1 MATQNIS
8 KAIKDLRDTIVGKV
22 PLPNDQVDQITLAL
36 LYKFMDDMDQVG
48 IAMGGVATFFSG
60 EYEKYSWKKIMSPS
74 KGAQERYNL
83 YAEGLEKFYS
93 NSALPDTFRSIFKN
107 ATIPYRDA
115 ETLTNFLKII
125 DANFDYNEDSEQL
138 GDAYE
143 LLLNILG
150 SSGDLG
156 MFRTP
161 RHIID
166 FIVSIVEPTK
176 DDRILDP
183 ACGTAG
189 FLISAYKY
197 ILNQNLDD
205 NGKSN
210 LTFDEKNTILK
221 NINGYDIAPSMVK
234 ISEMNLFLHGASE
247 PKIYEYDTL
256 TSDDKWGDKYECIL
270 ANPPFMT
277 PKGGI
282 VPHNKFSVKSSKSE
296 ILFVDYIANHLT
308 SQGKAGIIV
317 PDGVAF
323 KTDKAFTSVR
333 KDLLDNSLWGIISL
347 PGGVFQPYAGVSTY
361 ILLLD
366 KKIAKENSKII
377 MVELNNDGYS
387 LTTNRTPISGNEI
400 PFLTE
405 LLLKYKKGENIELHD
420 NVVVVDKEKIASKKY
435 DFRFSVYK
443 EKKSVEYN
451 FRSVKE
457 IFEDIKNLDD
467 EYQTRY
473 NELKELL
480 WNQKD

>member
-1 MATQNIS
+1 MATQNIN

-36 LYKFMDDMDQVG
+36 LYKFMDDMDQVSLQ
-48 IAMGGVATFFSG
+48 MGGVPTFFSND
-60 EYEKYSWKKIMSPS
+60 YEKYSWTKIMSNS
-74 KGAQERYNL
+74 LGAQQRYNL
-83 YAEGLEKFYS
+83 YSEGLEKFYS
-93 NSALPDTFRSIFKN
+93 NPSLPDTFRTIFKN

-115 ETLTNFLKII
+115 DTLTNFLRII
-125 DANFDYNEDSEQL
+125 DVNFDYNEDSEQL

-166 FIVSIVEPTK
+166 FIVSLIEPNK
-176 DDRILDP
+176 DDKILDP

-197 ILNQNLDD
+197 ILNKNLDD

-210 LTFDEKNTILK
+210 LTFDEKTKVLQ
-221 NINGYDIAPSMVK
+221 NINGYDIAPTMVK
-234 ISEMNLFLHGASE
+234 IAEMNLFLHGASE

-256 TSDDKWGDKYECIL
+256 TSDDKWNDKYECIL

-282 VPHNKFSVKSSKSE
+282 VPHNRFSIKSSKSE

-308 SQGKAGIIV
+308 SQAKAGIIV
-317 PDGVAF
+317 PDGVTF
-323 KTDKAFTSVR
+323 KQDKAFSNVR
-333 KDLLDNSLWGIISL
+333 KDLIENSLWGVISL
-347 PGGVFQPYAGVSTY
+347 PNGIFQPYAGVSTN

-366 KKIAKENSKII
+366 KKVSKEKKGI
-377 MVELNNDGYS
+377 VFCELKNDGFALS
-387 LTTNRTPISGNEI
+387 KQRTPIEGNQI
-400 PFLTE
+400 PDLLNE
-405 LLLKYKKGENIELHD
+405 LLNYKHNDAIGKNLIFVDKNSIDSDNFDLSINKYRVIENPPVFYENIEELFG
-420 NVVVVDKEKIASKKY
+420 NLKSNQELYNEKI
-435 DFRFSVYK
+435 
-443 EKKSVEYN
+443 
-451 FRSVKE
+451 
-457 IFEDIKNLDD
+457 
-467 EYQTRY
+467 
-473 NELKELL
+473 KELEDL
-480 WNQKD
+480 LECK

>member
-210 LTFDEKNTILK
+210 LTFDEKNTVLK
-221 NINGYDIAPSMVK
+221 NIAGYDIAPSMVK

-282 VPHNKFSVKSSKSE
+282 VPHNKFSIKSSKSE

-317 PDGVAF
+317 PDGVVF
-323 KTDKAFTSVR
+323 KQEKAFVNVR
-333 KDLLDNSLWGIISL
+333 KDLIENSLWGIISL
-347 PGGVFQPYAGVSTY
+347 PSGIFQPYAGVSTS

-366 KKIAKENSKII
+366 KKLAKDRDSILF
-377 MVELNNDGYS
+377 VELNNDGYS
-387 LTTNRTPISGNEI
+387 LNANRKPIDGSEI
-400 PFLTE
+400 PE
-405 LLLKYKKGENIELHD
+405 LMSEILKYKHLNLID
-420 NVVVVDKEKIASKKY
+420 SKKIFKVLKS
-435 DFRFSVYK
+435 DIINNDCDLTFNKYK
-443 EKKSVEYN
+443 ILEPEEIIYEDSQKIIN
-451 FRSVKE
+451 RIKE
-457 IFEDIKNLDD
+457 
-467 EYQTRY
+467 
-473 NELKELL
+473 
-480 WNQKD
+480 NQKKFNDLLEKMENYL

>member
-22 PLPNDQVDQITLAL
+22 PLPNDQVDQITQAL
-36 LYKFMDDMDQVG
+36 LYKFMDDMDQVS
-48 IAMGGVATFFSG
+48 IEMGGVATFFSG
-60 EYEKYSWKKIMSPS
+60 DFEQYSWKRIMSNS
-74 KGAQERYNL
+74 IGAQQRYNL

-93 NSALPDTFRSIFKN
+93 NSALPETFRSIFKN
-107 ATIPYRDA
+107 ATLPYRDP
-115 ETLTNFLKII
+115 ETLTSFLKII

-166 FIVSIVEPTK
+166 FIVSIVEPDK
-176 DDRILDP
+176 EDRILDP

-197 ILNQNLDD
+197 ILNKNLDE

-210 LTFDEKNTILK
+210 LTFDEKTRILH
-221 NINGYDIAPSMVK
+221 NISGYDIAPSMVK

-256 TSDDKWGDKYECIL
+256 TSDDKWGEKYECIL

-282 VPHNKFSVKSSKSE
+282 VPHNKFSIKSSKSE

-317 PDGVAF
+317 PDGVVSNQSNAYC
-323 KTDKAFTSVR
+323 DVR
-333 KDLLDNSLWGIISL
+333 KDLLENSLWAVISL
-347 PGGVFQPYAGVSTY
+347 PSGIFQPYSGVSTS

-366 KKIAKENSKII
+366 KTISKTRDKILF
-377 MVELNNDGYS
+377 VQLNNDGFS
-387 LTTNRTPISGNEI
+387 LSTQRKPIDGNEI
-400 PFLTE
+400 PNLTTI
-405 LLLKYKKGENIELHD
+405 LLDYKNNNITESESIILVDKDEVKNNDYDLSINKYKKVTVTESNYENSEQIYKRLLES
-420 NVVVVDKEKIASKKY
+420 NKKY
-435 DFRFSVYK
+435 
-443 EKKSVEYN
+443 E
-451 FRSVKE
+451 E
-457 IFEDIKNLDD
+457 ILLAIGDLIK
-467 EYQTRY
+467 
-473 NELKELL
+473 
-480 WNQKD
+480 

>member
-1 MATQNIS
+1 MAKQNIS

-36 LYKFMDDMDQVG
+36 LYKFMDDMDQVSLQ
-48 IAMGGVATFFSG
+48 MGGVATFFSNDF
-60 EYEKYSWKKIMSPS
+60 EKYSWKRIMSNS
-74 KGAQERYNL
+74 LGAQERYNL
-83 YAEGLEKFYS
+83 YSEALEKFYL
-93 NSALPDTFRSIFKN
+93 NPTLPDTFRSIFKN

-115 ETLTNFLKII
+115 DTLTSFLKII
-125 DANFDYNEDSEQL
+125 DNNFDYNEDSEQL

-166 FIVSIVEPTK
+166 FIVSLVEPTK
-176 DDRILDP
+176 EDRILDP

-197 ILNQNLDD
+197 ILNNNLDEQ
-205 NGKSN
+205 GKSN
-210 LTFDEKNTILK
+210 LTYDEKNTILH
-221 NINGYDIAPSMVK
+221 NISGYDIAPSMVK
-234 ISEMNLFLHGASE
+234 ISEMNMFLHGAAE

-256 TSDDKWGDKYECIL
+256 TSDDRWGDKFECIL

-282 VPHNKFSVKSSKSE
+282 VPHNRFSIKSSKSE
-296 ILFVDYIANHLT
+296 ILFVDYIANHLS

-323 KTDKAFTSVR
+323 KQDKAFNSVR
-333 KDLLDNSLWGIISL
+333 KDLIENSLWGVISL
-347 PGGVFQPYAGVSTY
+347 PGGIFQPYAGVSTT

-366 KKIAKENSKII
+366 KKLAKENDSILFAK
-377 MVELNNDGYS
+377 VSNDGYS
-387 LTTNRTPISGNEI
+387 LSTQRKPIAGSEIPKLTQAILDFKHNKTKNENIIIVPKKEVIENECNLSFNLYEKNNKKEAEYIFEQPNEI
-400 PFLTE
+400 
-405 LLLKYKKGENIELHD
+405 
-420 NVVVVDKEKIASKKY
+420 
-435 DFRFSVYK
+435 
-443 EKKSVEYN
+443 
-451 FRSVKE
+451 VKR
-457 IFEDIKNLDD
+457 IKNRNK
-467 EYQTRY
+467 ENQ
-473 NELKELL
+473 ELINIIEEEI
-480 WNQKD
+480 

>member
-48 IAMGGVATFFSG
+48 ISMGGVATFFSG
-60 EYEKYSWKKIMSPS
+60 EYEKYSWKKIMSSS

-197 ILNQNLDD
+197 ILNQNLDE

-210 LTFDEKNTILK
+210 LTFDEKNNVLK

-317 PDGVAF
+317 PDGVVF
-323 KTDKAFTSVR
+323 KQDKAFANVR
-333 KDLLDNSLWGIISL
+333 KDLVDNSLWGVISL
-347 PGGVFQPYAGVSTY
+347 PSGIFQPYAGVSTN

-366 KKIAKENSKII
+366 KKLAKERDKILF
-377 MVELNNDGYS
+377 VELKNDGYS
-387 LTTNRTPISGNEI
+387 LTTQRKPIEGNEI
-400 PFLTE
+400 PELTE
-405 LLLKYKKGENIELHD
+405 LILKYKHLNELVENNSIFLVNKKDIINDSCDLSINKYKKVEQSKIEYEDSKIILERIKLRNAEYRDLIANIEG
-420 NVVVVDKEKIASKKY
+420 
-435 DFRFSVYK
+435 
-443 EKKSVEYN
+443 
-451 FRSVKE
+451 
-457 IFEDIKNLDD
+457 
-467 EYQTRY
+467 
-473 NELKELL
+473 LL
-480 WNQKD
+480 

>member
-36 LYKFMDDMDQVG
+36 LYKFMDDMDQVS
-48 IAMGGVATFFSG
+48 IEMGGVPTFFAG
-60 EYEKYSWKKIMSPS
+60 DYEQYSWKKIMSNAIGVQ
-74 KGAQERYNL
+74 KRYDL
-83 YAEGLEKFYS
+83 YSEGLEKFYS
-93 NSALPDTFRSIFKN
+93 NSSLPDTFRSIFKN
-107 ATIPYRDA
+107 ATLPYRDA

-125 DANFDYNEDSEQL
+125 DATFDYNEDSEQL

-166 FIVSIVEPTK
+166 FIVSLVEPTK
-176 DDRILDP
+176 EDRILDP

-197 ILNQNLDD
+197 ILNKNLDE

-210 LTFDEKNTILK
+210 LTFDEKTKILH
-221 NINGYDIAPSMVK
+221 NISGYDIAPSMVK

-256 TSDDKWGDKYECIL
+256 TSDDKWGEKYECIL

-282 VPHNKFSVKSSKSE
+282 VPHNKFSIKSSKSE

-308 SQGKAGIIV
+308 SRGKAGIIV
-317 PDGVAF
+317 PDGVVF
-323 KTDKAFTSVR
+323 KQDKAFNSVR
-333 KDLLDNSLWGIISL
+333 KDLLENSLWAVISL
-347 PGGVFQPYAGVSTY
+347 PNGIFQPYAGVSTN

-366 KKIAKENSKII
+366 KTIAKEKDKILFC
-377 MVELNNDGYS
+377 ELNNDGFALS
-387 LTTNRTPISGNEI
+387 KQRTPIKGNQIPELTKAILKFKNENIISDNVYAISKQEI
-400 PFLTE
+400 IENNYDLSINKYREIEHETIQYEEPKEILNKIKSSHKKCEE
-405 LLLKYKKGENIELHD
+405 LL
-420 NVVVVDKEKIASKKY
+420 SKL
-435 DFRFSVYK
+435 
-443 EKKSVEYN
+443 E
-451 FRSVKE
+451 
-457 IFEDIKNLDD
+457 
-467 EYQTRY
+467 
-473 NELKELL
+473 ELL
-480 WNQKD
+480 

>member
-8 KAIKDLRDTIVGKV
+8 KAIKELRDTIVGKV

-60 EYEKYSWKKIMSPS
+60 EYEKYSWKKIMSSS

-197 ILNQNLDD
+197 ILNQNLDE

-210 LTFDEKNTILK
+210 LTFDEKNTVLK

-256 TSDDKWGDKYECIL
+256 TSDDKWGEKYECIL

-282 VPHNKFSVKSSKSE
+282 IPHNKFSVKSSKSE
-296 ILFVDYIANHLT
+296 ILFVDYISNHLT

-317 PDGVAF
+317 PDGVVF
-323 KTDKAFTSVR
+323 KQDKAFASVR
-333 KDLLDNSLWGIISL
+333 KEIIENSLWGVISL
-347 PGGVFQPYAGVSTY
+347 PSGIFQPYAGVSTN

-366 KKIAKENSKII
+366 KKISKDRENILFA
-377 MVELNNDGYS
+377 ELKNDGFS
-387 LTTNRTPISGNEI
+387 LTTQRKPVDGNEI
-400 PFLTE
+400 PVLQDTI
-405 LLLKYKKGENIELHD
+405 LKYKHSNELAESNNVFLVNKRDILTDNFDLSINKYKKIEEQNIEYENPLDIYNRVLETENIITR
-420 NVVVVDKEKIASKKY
+420 KI
-435 DFRFSVYK
+435 
-443 EKKSVEYN
+443 
-451 FRSVKE
+451 
-457 IFEDIKNLDD
+457 
-467 EYQTRY
+467 
-473 NELKELL
+473 KELGEL
-480 WNQKD
+480 L

>member
-60 EYEKYSWKKIMSPS
+60 EYEKYSWKRIMSPS

-83 YAEGLEKFYS
+83 YADGLEKFYS

-210 LTFDEKNTILK
+210 LTFDEKTRILQ

-247 PKIYEYDTL
+247 PRIYEYDTL
-256 TSDDKWGDKYECIL
+256 TSDEKWGEKFECIL

-282 VPHNKFSVKSSKSE
+282 IPHNRFSIKSTKSE
-296 ILFVDYIANHLT
+296 ILFVDYISNHLT

-317 PDGVAF
+317 PDGVVF
-323 KTDKAFTSVR
+323 KQEKAFSTIR
-333 KDLLDNSLWGIISL
+333 KDLIDNSLWAVISL
-347 PGGVFQPYAGVSTY
+347 PSGIFQPYAGVSTN

-366 KKIAKENSKII
+366 KKINKERDSILFC
-377 MVELNNDGYS
+377 ELSNDGYT
-387 LTTNRTPISGNEI
+387 LTKQRTPIDGNQI
-400 PFLTE
+400 PE
-405 LLLKYKKGENIELHD
+405 LIENILKYKNQNIIDSSDIFTVSKENIENNGYDLSISSYRM
-420 NVVVVDKEKIASKKY
+420 NTKVEEEIEKSEVILERIDKLE
-435 DFRFSVYK
+435 R
-443 EKKSVEYN
+443 EYVKTLKT
-451 FRSVKE
+451 FKE
-457 IFEDIKNLDD
+457 IM
-467 EYQTRY
+467 
-473 NELKELL
+473 
-480 WNQKD
+480 

>member
-60 EYEKYSWKKIMSPS
+60 EYEKYSWKRIMSPS

-83 YAEGLEKFYS
+83 YADGLEKFYS

-210 LTFDEKNTILK
+210 LTFDEKTRILQ

-247 PKIYEYDTL
+247 PRIYEYDTL
-256 TSDDKWGDKYECIL
+256 TSDEKWGEKFECIL

-282 VPHNKFSVKSSKSE
+282 IPHNRFSIKSTKSE
-296 ILFVDYIANHLT
+296 ILFVDYISNHLT

-317 PDGVAF
+317 PDGVVF
-323 KTDKAFTSVR
+323 KQEKAFSTIR
-333 KDLLDNSLWGIISL
+333 KDLIDNSLWAVISL
-347 PGGVFQPYAGVSTY
+347 PSGIFQPYAGVSTN

-366 KKIAKENSKII
+366 KKINKERDSILFC
-377 MVELNNDGYS
+377 ELSNDGYT
-387 LTTNRTPISGNEI
+387 LTKQRTPIDGNQI
-400 PFLTE
+400 PE
-405 LLLKYKKGENIELHD
+405 LIENILKYKNQNIIDSSDIFTVSKESIENNGYDLSISSYRMNTKVEEEIEKSEVILERI
-420 NVVVVDKEKIASKKY
+420 DKLEREY
-435 DFRFSVYK
+435 
-443 EKKSVEYN
+443 VETLKT
-451 FRSVKE
+451 FKE
-457 IFEDIKNLDD
+457 IM
-467 EYQTRY
+467 
-473 NELKELL
+473 
-480 WNQKD
+480 

>member
-48 IAMGGVATFFSG
+48 ISMGGVATFFSG
-60 EYEKYSWKKIMSPS
+60 EYEKYSWKKIMSSS

-197 ILNQNLDD
+197 ILNQNLDE

-210 LTFDEKNTILK
+210 LTFDEKNNVLK

-308 SQGKAGIIV
+308 IQGKAGIIV
-317 PDGVAF
+317 PDGVVF
-323 KTDKAFTSVR
+323 KQDKAFANVR
-333 KDLLDNSLWGIISL
+333 KELVDNSLWGVISL
-347 PGGVFQPYAGVSTY
+347 PSGIFQPYAGVSTN

-366 KKIAKENSKII
+366 KKIAKERDKILF
-377 MVELNNDGYS
+377 VELKNDGFS
-387 LTTNRTPISGNEI
+387 LTTQRKPIDGNEI
-400 PFLTE
+400 PELTE
-405 LLLKYKKGENIELHD
+405 LILKYKTDKSFVDEKLLLIPKEEISKNNYDLSINRYKKIE
-420 NVVVVDKEKIASKKY
+420 
-435 DFRFSVYK
+435 
-443 EKKSVEYN
+443 
-451 FRSVKE
+451 
-457 IFEDIKNLDD
+457 
-467 EYQTRY
+467 
-473 NELKELL
+473 KELYEYETPEIIINRL
-480 WNQKD
+480 FERNADYNNLLEKLRDL

>member
-1 MATQNIS
+1 MAKQNIQ
-8 KAIKDLRDTIVGKV
+8 KALKDLQDTIVGKV
-22 PLPNDQVDQITLAL
+22 PLPNEQVDQITYAL
-36 LYKFMDDMDQVG
+36 LYKFMDDMDRVG
-48 IAMGGVATFFSG
+48 IEMGGLATFFDG
-60 EYEKYSWKKIMSPS
+60 DYEQYSWKRIMSNS
-74 KGAQERYNL
+74 LSAQQRYNL
-83 YAEGLEKFYS
+83 YTEGLEKFYS
-93 NSALPDTFRSIFKN
+93 NPNLPDTFRSIFKE
-107 ATIPYRDA
+107 ARVPYRNP

-125 DANFDYNEDSEQL
+125 DENFDYNEDSEQL

-166 FIVSIVEPTK
+166 FIVSLVEPDK
-176 DDRILDP
+176 EDRILDP

-197 ILNQNLDD
+197 IINKNLDD

-210 LTFDEKNTILK
+210 LTFDEKTRILH
-221 NINGYDIAPSMVK
+221 NISGYDIAPSMVK

-256 TSDDKWGDKYECIL
+256 SSDDKWGDKYECIL

-317 PDGVAF
+317 PDGVVF
-323 KTDKAFTSVR
+323 KQDKSFEAVR
-333 KDLLDNSLWGIISL
+333 KELVESSLWCVISL
-347 PGGVFQPYAGVSTY
+347 PGGIFNPYAGVSTN

-366 KKIAKENSKII
+366 KNVAKKTDKIAF
-377 MVELNNDGYS
+377 VELKNDGYS
-387 LTTNRTPISGNEI
+387 LSTQRKKIDGNEI
-400 PFLTE
+400 PE
-405 LLLKYKKGENIELHD
+405 LINSILNYKHNNTIDSNITLIDKDKISKNSYDLSANKYKKVE
-420 NVVVVDKEKIASKKY
+420 VSSKTLESSEIIIK
-435 DFRFSVYK
+435 RIK
-443 EKKSVEYN
+443 QRNE
-451 FRSVKE
+451 E
-457 IFEDIKNLDD
+457 IFKILASLEGDK
-467 EYQTRY
+467 
-473 NELKELL
+473 
-480 WNQKD
+480 

>member
-48 IAMGGVATFFSG
+48 ISMGGIATFFSG
-60 EYEKYSWKKIMSPS
+60 DYEKYSWKKIMNNSI
-74 KGAQERYNL
+74 GAQQRYNL

-93 NSALPDTFRSIFKN
+93 NSALPDTFRTIFKN

-115 ETLTNFLKII
+115 DTLTNFLKII
-125 DANFDYNEDSEQL
+125 DTTFDYNEDSEQL

-197 ILNQNLDD
+197 ILNQNLDED
-205 NGKSN
+205 RKSK
-210 LTFDEKNTILK
+210 LTFDEKNKILR

-247 PKIYEYDTL
+247 PKIFEYDTL

-317 PDGVAF
+317 PDGVVF
-323 KTDKAFTSVR
+323 KQDKAFVNVR
-333 KDLLDNSLWGIISL
+333 KDLLENSLWGVVSL
-347 PGGVFQPYAGVSTY
+347 PSGIFQPYAGVSTY

-366 KKIAKENSKII
+366 KKISKERDSII
-377 MVELNNDGYS
+377 FVELKNDGYS
-387 LTTNRTPISGNEI
+387 LTTQRKPISGNEI
-400 PFLTE
+400 PQLSKEILDYKIDANSVGEKILVIKKTE
-405 LLLKYKKGENIELHD
+405 IISNNYNLSLNKYKKIDGPKLDCEEP
-420 NVVVVDKEKIASKKY
+420 EKIIQRLLDRSTLYIDMLKK
-435 DFRFSVYK
+435 
-443 EKKSVEYN
+443 
-451 FRSVKE
+451 
-457 IFEDIKNLDD
+457 
-467 EYQTRY
+467 
-473 NELKELL
+473 LKG
-480 WNQKD
+480 

>member
-48 IAMGGVATFFSG
+48 ISMGGIPTFFSG
-60 EYEKYSWKKIMSPS
+60 DYEKYSWKKIMSNS
-74 KGAQERYNL
+74 IGSQQRYNL
-83 YAEGLEKFYS
+83 YSEGLEKFYS
-93 NSALPDTFRSIFKN
+93 NSALPDTFRTIFKN

-115 ETLTNFLKII
+115 DTLTNFLKII
-125 DANFDYNEDSEQL
+125 DKNFDYNEDSEQL

-166 FIVSIVEPTK
+166 FIVSLVEPTK

-197 ILNQNLDD
+197 ILNQNLDES
-205 NGKSN
+205 GKSN
-210 LTFDEKNTILK
+210 LTFDEKNKILR

-247 PKIYEYDTL
+247 PKIFEYDTL

-282 VPHNKFSVKSSKSE
+282 VPHNKFSIKSSKSE

-317 PDGVAF
+317 PDGVVF
-323 KTDKAFTSVR
+323 KQEKAFESVR
-333 KDLLDNSLWGIISL
+333 KDLIENSLWAVISL
-347 PGGVFQPYAGVSTY
+347 PSGVFQPYAGVSTS

-366 KKIAKENSKII
+366 KKIAKEKENILF
-377 MVELNNDGYS
+377 VELKNDGYS
-387 LTTNRTPISGNEI
+387 LSAQRKPIEKNDIPNLTTAILSYKTGITIKEDNVYLISKEEIEKNNYDLSINKYRQEEITNEEFELPSAI
-400 PFLTE
+400 YDRLKKNNQEYSE
-405 LLLKYKKGENIELHD
+405 LLLKLG
-420 NVVVVDKEKIASKKY
+420 
-435 DFRFSVYK
+435 
-443 EKKSVEYN
+443 
-451 FRSVKE
+451 
-457 IFEDIKNLDD
+457 DIIK
-467 EYQTRY
+467 
-473 NELKELL
+473 
-480 WNQKD
+480 

>member
-60 EYEKYSWKKIMSPS
+60 EYEKYSWKKIMSSS
-74 KGAQERYNL
+74 KGSQERYNL

-125 DANFDYNEDSEQL
+125 DTNFDYNEDSEQL

-197 ILNQNLDD
+197 ILNQNLDE

-210 LTFDEKNTILK
+210 LTFDEKNTVLK
-221 NINGYDIAPSMVK
+221 NITGYDIAPSMVK

-256 TSDDKWGDKYECIL
+256 TSDDKWGEKFECIL

-296 ILFVDYIANHLT
+296 ILFVDYISNHLT

-317 PDGVAF
+317 PDGVVF
-323 KTDKAFTSVR
+323 KQDKAFANVR
-333 KDLLDNSLWGIISL
+333 KDIIENSLWGVISL
-347 PGGVFQPYAGVSTY
+347 PSGIFQPYAGVSTN

-366 KKIAKENSKII
+366 KKLAKERENILF
-377 MVELNNDGYS
+377 VELKNDGFS
-387 LTTNRTPISGNEI
+387 LTTQRKPIDGNEI
-400 PFLTE
+400 PNLQNII
-405 LLLKYKKGENIELHD
+405 LKYKNSNELVESNNIFLVNKKDILTDNFDLSINKYKKIEEQNIEYENPLDIYKRVLETENI
-420 NVVVVDKEKIASKKY
+420 ISKK
-435 DFRFSVYK
+435 
-443 EKKSVEYN
+443 
-451 FRSVKE
+451 
-457 IFEDIKNLDD
+457 I
-467 EYQTRY
+467 
-473 NELKELL
+473 NELGELL
-480 WNQKD
+480 

>member
-48 IAMGGVATFFSG
+48 ISMGGVATFFSG
-60 EYEKYSWKKIMSPS
+60 EYEKYSWKKIMSSS

-197 ILNQNLDD
+197 ILNQNLDE

-210 LTFDEKNTILK
+210 LTFDEKNNVLK

-317 PDGVAF
+317 PDGVVF
-323 KTDKAFTSVR
+323 KQDKAFANVR
-333 KDLLDNSLWGIISL
+333 KDLVDNYLWGVISL
-347 PGGVFQPYAGVSTY
+347 PSGIFQPYAGVSTN

-366 KKIAKENSKII
+366 KKLAKERDKILFA
-377 MVELNNDGYS
+377 ELNNDGYS
-387 LTTNRTPISGNEI
+387 LNTNRKPIEENDIPHLKEI
-400 PFLTE
+400 LLNYKHSNILKDDLLSFL
-405 LLLKYKKGENIELHD
+405 
-420 NVVVVDKEKIASKKY
+420 VSKEKIVDNNY
-435 DFRFSVYK
+435 DLSINKYK
-443 EKKSVEYN
+443 EVEEKIIKYEEPSIIVSKLKARN
-451 FRSVKE
+451 EEYIKLIKE
-457 IFEDIKNLDD
+457 IE
-467 EYQTRY
+467 
-473 NELKELL
+473 ELI
-480 WNQKD
+480 

>member
-197 ILNQNLDD
+197 ILNQNLDE

-210 LTFDEKNTILK
+210 LTFDEKNTVLK
-221 NINGYDIAPSMVK
+221 NITGYDIAPSMVK

-256 TSDDKWGDKYECIL
+256 TSDDKWGEKFECIL

-317 PDGVAF
+317 PDGVVF
-323 KTDKAFTSVR
+323 KQDKAFTNVR
-333 KDLLDNSLWGIISL
+333 KDLIENSLWGVISL
-347 PGGVFQPYAGVSTY
+347 PSGVFQPYAGVSTN

-366 KKIAKENSKII
+366 KKIAKERNYII
-377 MVELNNDGYS
+377 FAELNNDGYS
-387 LTTNRTPISGNEI
+387 LNTNRKPIENNDIPDLKKILLNYKNCNELEENSLA
-400 PFLTE
+400 FLVSKE
-405 LLLKYKKGENIELHD
+405 RIIENNYDLSINKYKKVVQEIINYEDPDVIISRLKTRNDEYVKLLNNIE
-420 NVVVVDKEKIASKKY
+420 
-435 DFRFSVYK
+435 
-443 EKKSVEYN
+443 
-451 FRSVKE
+451 
-457 IFEDIKNLDD
+457 
-467 EYQTRY
+467 
-473 NELKELL
+473 ELL
-480 WNQKD
+480 

>member
-36 LYKFMDDMDQVG
+36 LYKFMDDMDQVS
-48 IAMGGVATFFSG
+48 IEMGGVPTFFAG
-60 EYEKYSWKKIMSPS
+60 DYEQYSWKKIMSNAI
-74 KGAQERYNL
+74 GAQKRYDL
-83 YAEGLEKFYS
+83 YSEGLEKFYS

-107 ATIPYRDA
+107 ATLPYRDA

-125 DANFDYNEDSEQL
+125 DTTFDYNEDSEQL

-161 RHIID
+161 RDIID
-166 FIVSIVEPTK
+166 FIVSLVEPTK
-176 DDRILDP
+176 EDRILDP

-197 ILNQNLDD
+197 ILDKNLDE

-210 LTFDEKNTILK
+210 LTFDEKTKILH
-221 NINGYDIAPSMVK
+221 NISGYDIAPSMVK

-256 TSDDKWGDKYECIL
+256 TSDDKWGEKYECIL

-282 VPHNKFSVKSSKSE
+282 VPHNKFSIKSSKSE

-308 SQGKAGIIV
+308 SKGKAGIIV
-317 PDGVAF
+317 PDGVVF
-323 KTDKAFTSVR
+323 KSEKGFISVR
-333 KDLLDNSLWGIISL
+333 KELVENSLWAVISL
-347 PGGVFQPYAGVSTY
+347 PSGIFQPYAGVSTN

-366 KKIAKENSKII
+366 KNIANHRNGVAF
-377 MVELNNDGYS
+377 VELNNDGYS
-387 LTTNRTPISGNEI
+387 LTTQRKKICGNEI
-400 PFLTE
+400 PHLTKI
-405 LLLKYKKGENIELHD
+405 LLDYKNNNNIHKDISVIDKQEIIKNNYDLSFNRYKKIDVNSNIVENKEELINRIIER
-420 NVVVVDKEKIASKKY
+420 KEK
-435 DFRFSVYK
+435 
-443 EKKSVEYN
+443 YN
-451 FRSVKE
+451 
-457 IFEDIKNLDD
+457 DLL
-467 EYQTRY
+467 
-473 NELKELL
+473 ELIRKM
-480 WNQKD
+480 

>member
-1 MATQNIS
+1 MAKQNIS

-36 LYKFMDDMDQVG
+36 LYKFMDDMDQVSLE
-48 IAMGGVATFFSG
+48 MGGVATFFS
-60 EYEKYSWKKIMSPS
+60 ENYEQYSWKRIMSNS
-74 KGAQERYNL
+74 IGAQQRYNL
-83 YAEGLEKFYS
+83 YTEGLEKFYA
-93 NSALPDTFRSIFKN
+93 NPALPDTFRSIFKE
-107 ATIPYRDA
+107 ARVPYRDP

-125 DANFDYNEDSEQL
+125 DENFDYNEDSEQL

-166 FIVSIVEPTK
+166 FMVSLVEPDK

-197 ILNQNLDD
+197 ILNNNLDE

-210 LTFDEKNTILK
+210 LTFDEKTKVLQ
-221 NINGYDIAPSMVK
+221 NISGYDIAPSMVR

-256 TSDDKWGDKYECIL
+256 TSDDKWGEKYECIL

-317 PDGVAF
+317 PDGVVF
-323 KTDKAFTSVR
+323 KKEKAFETIR
-333 KDLLDNSLWGIISL
+333 KDLLENSLWGVISL
-347 PGGVFQPYAGVSTY
+347 PSGVFQPYAGVSTC

-366 KKIAKENSKII
+366 KNIAKKKNDIAFAEIKNDGFSLNAQRKPIKGSELPEVMQELLNYKNDTCNNFERLTIIDREKIS
-377 MVELNNDGYS
+377 NNDYDLS
-387 LTTNRTPISGNEI
+387 IS
-400 PFLTE
+400 
-405 LLLKYKKGENIELHD
+405 KYKKNDNTIET
-420 NVVVVDKEKIASKKY
+420 
-435 DFRFSVYK
+435 
-443 EKKSVEYN
+443 
-451 FRSVKE
+451 
-457 IFEDIKNLDD
+457 FEDVGLIIK
-467 EYQTRY
+467 R
-473 NELKELL
+473 LKERNNNYITFLEKL
-480 WNQKD
+480 EGINNG

>member
-83 YAEGLEKFYS
+83 YADGLEKFYS

-317 PDGVAF
+317 PDGVVF
-323 KTDKAFTSVR
+323 SQDKSFVNVR
-333 KDLLDNSLWGIISL
+333 KDLIENSLWGVISL
-347 PGGVFQPYAGVSTY
+347 SSGIFQPYASVSTN

-366 KKIAKENSKII
+366 KKIAKTRDSIVFAEI
-377 MVELNNDGYS
+377 NNDGYS
-387 LTTNRTPISGNEI
+387 MSKQRKKIDGNEI
-400 PFLTE
+400 PKITSSI
-405 LLLKYKKGENIELHD
+405 LKYKNQNIIDENIFAINKQDIIENNCDLSINKYKKDEIENVDYGSPSELYSEIK
-420 NVVVVDKEKIASKKY
+420 NIESKINEKI
-435 DFRFSVYK
+435 
-443 EKKSVEYN
+443 
-451 FRSVKE
+451 
-457 IFEDIKNLDD
+457 IQLED
-467 EYQTRY
+467 
-473 NELKELL
+473 LL
-480 WNQKD
+480 CQNQ

>member
-60 EYEKYSWKKIMSPS
+60 EYEKYSWKKIMSSS

-115 ETLTNFLKII
+115 ETLTSFLKII
-125 DANFDYNEDSEQL
+125 DKNFDYNEDSEQL

-197 ILNQNLDD
+197 ILNRNLDE

-210 LTFDEKNTILK
+210 LTFDEKNTVLK

-317 PDGVAF
+317 PDGVVF
-323 KTDKAFTSVR
+323 KTEKGFISVR
-333 KDLLDNSLWGIISL
+333 KDLVENSLWAVISL
-347 PGGVFQPYAGVSTY
+347 PSGIFQPYAGVSTN

-366 KKIAKENSKII
+366 KKIAKEKDNILF
-377 MVELNNDGYS
+377 VELNNDGYTLS
-387 LTTNRTPISGNEI
+387 TQRKPIDGNEI
-400 PFLTE
+400 PNLTTT
-405 LLLKYKKGENIELHD
+405 LLEYKKNGIIND
-420 NVVVVDKEKIASKKY
+420 DKCFVISKEEISKNSY
-435 DFRFSVYK
+435 DLSINRYK
-443 EKKSVEYN
+443 EIDNTIPEYEDPADIIDRLLE
-451 FRSVKE
+451 RSQ
-457 IFEDIKNLDD
+457 L
-467 EYQTRY
+467 YQEML
-473 NELKELL
+473 NKLKEL
-480 WNQKD
+480 

>member
-22 PLPNDQVDQITLAL
+22 PLPNDQVDQITQAL
-36 LYKFMDDMDQVG
+36 LYKFMDDMDQVS
-48 IAMGGVATFFSG
+48 IEMGGVATFFEG
-60 EYEKYSWKKIMSPS
+60 DFEQYSWKRIMSNS
-74 KGAQERYNL
+74 IGTQQRYNL

-93 NSALPDTFRSIFKN
+93 NSALPETFRSIFKN
-107 ATIPYRDA
+107 ATLPYRDP
-115 ETLTNFLKII
+115 ETLTSFLKII

-166 FIVSIVEPTK
+166 FIVSLVEPDK
-176 DDRILDP
+176 EDRILDP

-197 ILNQNLDD
+197 ILNKNNDK

-210 LTFDEKNTILK
+210 LTFDEKTKILH
-221 NINGYDIAPSMVK
+221 NISGYDIAPSMVK

-256 TSDDKWGDKYECIL
+256 TSDEKWGEKYECIL

-282 VPHNKFSVKSSKSE
+282 VPHNKFSIKSSKSE

-308 SQGKAGIIV
+308 SRGKAGIIV
-317 PDGVAF
+317 PDGVTF
-323 KTDKAFTSVR
+323 KQEKAFEYVR
-333 KDLLDNSLWGIISL
+333 KDLVENSLWAVISL
-347 PGGVFQPYAGVSTY
+347 PSGIFQPYAGVSTS

-366 KKIAKENSKII
+366 KQIAKARNNIAFI
-377 MVELNNDGYS
+377 ELNNDGYS
-387 LTTNRTPISGNEI
+387 LNVKREPIPGNEI
-400 PFLTE
+400 PDVTKI
-405 LLLKYKKGENIELHD
+405 LLEYKNNENIENEKLT
-420 NVVVVDKEKIASKKY
+420 VVSKEKLANNNYDLSINKY
-435 DFRFSVYK
+435 KIIEEPPVEFEESSIILSRLRSRNK
-443 EKKSVEYN
+443 EYN
-451 FRSVKE
+451 DILNSLE
-457 IFEDIKNLDD
+457 ID
-467 EYQTRY
+467 
-473 NELKELL
+473 
-480 WNQKD
+480 

>member
-1 MATQNIS
+1 MAKQSIS
-8 KAIKDLRDTIVGKV
+8 KAINDLRDIIVGKV

-36 LYKFMDDMDQVG
+36 LYKFMDDMDQAS
-48 IAMGGVATFFSG
+48 IFMGGVATFFSG
-60 EYEKYSWKKIMSPS
+60 EYEKYSWKKIMSQS
-74 KGAQERYNL
+74 IGAQARYNL
-83 YAEGLEKFYS
+83 YSEGLEKFYS
-93 NSALPDTFRSIFKN
+93 NSALPETFRTIFKN
-107 ATIPYRDA
+107 ATIPYRDPD
-115 ETLTNFLKII
+115 TLTSFLKII
-125 DANFDYNEDSEQL
+125 DENFDYNEDSEQL

-166 FIVSIVEPTK
+166 FIVSLVEPEK

-197 ILNQNLDD
+197 ILKKNQ
-205 NGKSN
+205 
-210 LTFDEKNTILK
+210 DEKNKSTLTYEEQKLILE

-247 PKIYEYDTL
+247 PQVFEYDTL
-256 TSDDKWGDKYECIL
+256 TSDERWGDKYECIL

-282 VPHNKFSVKSSKSE
+282 IPHNKFSVKSSKSE

-317 PDGVAF
+317 PDGVVF
-323 KTDKAFTSVR
+323 KDEKAFSSVR
-333 KDLLDNSLWGIISL
+333 KDLLENSLWCVISL
-347 PGGVFQPYAGVSTY
+347 PSGIFNPYAGVSTC

-366 KKIAKENSKII
+366 KKIAREKEKILF
-377 MVELNNDGYS
+377 VNLKNDGYS
-387 LTTNRTPISGNEI
+387 LSKQRTPIKDNDI

-405 LLLKYKKGENIELHD
+405 VITKYKNSNDIVENENIILV
-420 NVVVVDKEKIASKKY
+420 NK
-435 DFRFSVYK
+435 
-443 EKKSVEYN
+443 
-451 FRSVKE
+451 KE
-457 IFEDIKNLDD
+457 IEKNNYHLSFNKYAEIGDDNTNYEKTEIILGRLKDRNSEYTKILDSLGGIL
-467 EYQTRY
+467 
-473 NELKELL
+473 N
-480 WNQKD
+480 

>member
-48 IAMGGVATFFSG
+48 ISMGGVATFFSG
-60 EYEKYSWKKIMSPS
+60 EYEKYSWKKIMSSS

-197 ILNQNLDD
+197 ILNQNLDE

-210 LTFDEKNTILK
+210 LTFDEKNNVLK

-317 PDGVAF
+317 PDGVVF
-323 KTDKAFTSVR
+323 KQDKAFANVR
-333 KDLLDNSLWGIISL
+333 KDLVDNSLWGVISL
-347 PGGVFQPYAGVSTY
+347 PSGIFQPYAGVSTN

-366 KKIAKENSKII
+366 KKLAKERDKILF
-377 MVELNNDGYS
+377 VELKNDGFS
-387 LTTNRTPISGNEI
+387 LTTQRKPIEGNEI
-400 PFLTE
+400 PILQN
-405 LLLKYKKGENIELHD
+405 LILKYKHSNELVENNNIFL
-420 NVVVVDKEKIASKKY
+420 VDKDRIISNNYYLSINKYKKIEKQDIKY
-435 DFRFSVYK
+435 DDPS
-443 EKKSVEYN
+443 
-451 FRSVKE
+451 E
-457 IFEDIKNLDD
+457 IYHRVFESEQSIMNKINDLGD
-467 EYQTRY
+467 
-473 NELKELL
+473 LL
-480 WNQKD
+480 

>member
-48 IAMGGVATFFSG
+48 ISLGGVATFFSG
-60 EYEKYSWKKIMSPS
+60 EYEKYSWKKIMSNS
-74 KGAQERYNL
+74 LGAQQRYNL

-115 ETLTNFLKII
+115 DTLTSFLKII

-197 ILNQNLDD
+197 ILNSNLDE
-205 NGKSN
+205 NGKSK
-210 LTFDEKNTILK
+210 LTFDEKRKTLQ
-221 NINGYDIAPSMVK
+221 NITGYDIAPSMVK

-282 VPHNKFSVKSSKSE
+282 VPHNKFSIKSSKSE
-296 ILFVDYIANHLT
+296 ILFVDYITNHLT

-317 PDGVAF
+317 PDGVVF
-323 KTDKAFTSVR
+323 KQDKAFVNVR
-333 KDLLDNSLWGIISL
+333 KDLLENSLWGIVSL
-347 PGGVFQPYAGVSTY
+347 PSGIFQPYAGVSTS

-366 KKIAKENSKII
+366 KKIAKERDSI
-377 MVELNNDGYS
+377 MFVELNNDGFS
-387 LTTNRTPISGNEI
+387 LSTQRKPIEGNEI
-400 PFLTE
+400 PNLTDVI
-405 LLLKYKKGENIELHD
+405 LKYKKDKNFIDDKIVIVSKSKIINNNYELSMNRYKKQHEQIIEHESTTDIISRLKLRNIEYENLL
-420 NVVVVDKEKIASKKY
+420 
-435 DFRFSVYK
+435 
-443 EKKSVEYN
+443 
-451 FRSVKE
+451 KE
-457 IFEDIKNLDD
+457 IEDLIC
-467 EYQTRY
+467 Y
-473 NELKELL
+473 
-480 WNQKD
+480 

>member
-60 EYEKYSWKKIMSPS
+60 EYEKYSWKKIMGPS

-166 FIVSIVEPTK
+166 FIVSVVEPTK

-210 LTFDEKNTILK
+210 LTFDEKNIVLK

-282 VPHNKFSVKSSKSE
+282 IPHNKFSIKSSKSE

-317 PDGVAF
+317 PDGVVF
-323 KTDKAFTSVR
+323 KTEKGFVSVR
-333 KDLLDNSLWGIISL
+333 KDLIENSLWAVISL
-347 PGGVFQPYAGVSTY
+347 PSGIFQPYAGVSTN

-366 KKIAKENSKII
+366 KKISKLKNEILFI
-377 MVELNNDGYS
+377 ELNNDGYS
-387 LTTNRTPISGNEI
+387 LTTQRKPIDGNEI
-400 PFLTE
+400 PEIQKIVLDFKNNRDINSKKAFIVSKDEIINNNYDLNIN
-405 LLLKYKKGENIELHD
+405 KYKVLEDEVIEYEPPQVILEN
-420 NVVVVDKEKIASKKY
+420 
-435 DFRFSVYK
+435 
-443 EKKSVEYN
+443 
-451 FRSVKE
+451 
-457 IFEDIKNLDD
+457 IKNLN
-467 EYQTRY
+467 
-473 NELKELL
+473 NELNDLVSRLGEIIGE
-480 WNQKD
+480 

>member
-48 IAMGGVATFFSG
+48 ISMGGVATFFSG
-60 EYEKYSWKKIMSPS
+60 EYEKYSWKKIMSSS

-197 ILNQNLDD
+197 ILNQNLDE

-210 LTFDEKNTILK
+210 LTFDEKNNILK

-317 PDGVAF
+317 PDGVVF
-323 KTDKAFTSVR
+323 KQDKAFANVR
-333 KDLLDNSLWGIISL
+333 KELVDNSLWGVISL
-347 PGGVFQPYAGVSTY
+347 PSGIFQPYAGVSTN

-366 KKIAKENSKII
+366 KKIAKERDKILF
-377 MVELNNDGYS
+377 VELKNDGFS
-387 LTTNRTPISGNEI
+387 LTTQRKPIDGNEI
-400 PFLTE
+400 PELTE
-405 LLLKYKKGENIELHD
+405 LILKYKTDKSFVDEKLLLIPKEEISKNNYDLSINRYKKIE
-420 NVVVVDKEKIASKKY
+420 
-435 DFRFSVYK
+435 
-443 EKKSVEYN
+443 
-451 FRSVKE
+451 
-457 IFEDIKNLDD
+457 
-467 EYQTRY
+467 
-473 NELKELL
+473 KELYEYETPEIIINRL
-480 WNQKD
+480 FERNADYNNLLEKLRDL

>member
-60 EYEKYSWKKIMSPS
+60 EYEKYSWKKIMSSS
-74 KGAQERYNL
+74 KGSQERYNL

-125 DANFDYNEDSEQL
+125 DTNFDYNEDSEQL

-197 ILNQNLDD
+197 ILNQNLDE

-210 LTFDEKNTILK
+210 LTFDEKNTVLK
-221 NINGYDIAPSMVK
+221 NITGYDIAPSMVK

-256 TSDDKWGDKYECIL
+256 TSDDKWGEKFECIL

-296 ILFVDYIANHLT
+296 ILFVDYISNHLT

-317 PDGVAF
+317 PDGVVF
-323 KTDKAFTSVR
+323 KQDKAFVNVR
-333 KDLLDNSLWGIISL
+333 KDIIENSLWGVISL
-347 PGGVFQPYAGVSTY
+347 PSGIFQPYAGVSTN

-366 KKIAKENSKII
+366 KKLAKERENILF
-377 MVELNNDGYS
+377 VELKNDGFS
-387 LTTNRTPISGNEI
+387 LTTQRKPIDGNEI
-400 PFLTE
+400 PNLQNII
-405 LLLKYKKGENIELHD
+405 LKYKNSNELVESNNIFLVNKKDILTDNFDLSINKYKKIEEQNIEYENPLDIYKRVLETENI
-420 NVVVVDKEKIASKKY
+420 ISKK
-435 DFRFSVYK
+435 
-443 EKKSVEYN
+443 
-451 FRSVKE
+451 
-457 IFEDIKNLDD
+457 I
-467 EYQTRY
+467 
-473 NELKELL
+473 NELGELL
-480 WNQKD
+480 

>member
-1 MATQNIS
+1 MAKQNIS

-36 LYKFMDDMDQVG
+36 LYKFMDDMDQVSLQ
-48 IAMGGVATFFSG
+48 MGGIATFFADD
-60 EYEKYSWKKIMSPS
+60 YEKYSWKRLMSNS
-74 KGAQERYNL
+74 IGAQERYNL
-83 YAEGLEKFYS
+83 YSEGLEKFYS
-93 NSALPDTFRSIFKN
+93 NSALPETFRAIFKN

-115 ETLTNFLKII
+115 ETLTSFMKII
-125 DANFDYNEDSEQL
+125 DSNFDYNEDSEQL

-166 FIVSIVEPTK
+166 FIVSIVEPNK
-176 DDRILDP
+176 EDRILDP

-197 ILNQNLDD
+197 ILNTNLDE

-210 LTFDEKNTILK
+210 LTFDEKNNILH
-221 NINGYDIAPSMVK
+221 NISGYDIAPSMVK
-234 ISEMNLFLHGASE
+234 ISEMNMFLHGAAE

-256 TSDDKWGDKYECIL
+256 TSDDRWGDKFECIL

-323 KTDKAFTSVR
+323 KKDKAFLSVR
-333 KDLLDNSLWGIISL
+333 KDLVENSLWGVISL
-347 PGGVFQPYAGVSTY
+347 PGGIFQPYASVSTN

-366 KKIAKENSKII
+366 KNLAKNNDAILF
-377 MVELNNDGYS
+377 VELKNDGYS
-387 LTTNRTPISGNEI
+387 LTTQRKAINGNQIPDLINKILDYKYNGNISENEDMFLVSKEKVKDNYYDFRINNYREIKSGGEVFEDSSVIINRVLERQSQI
-400 PFLTE
+400 TE
-405 LLLKYKKGENIELHD
+405 LLKG
-420 NVVVVDKEKIASKKY
+420 
-435 DFRFSVYK
+435 
-443 EKKSVEYN
+443 
-451 FRSVKE
+451 
-457 IFEDIKNLDD
+457 IKNND
-467 EYQTRY
+467 
-473 NELKELL
+473 
-480 WNQKD
+480 